1 MKENNVENL
10 FSTIAKLDETVRY
23 APSETSAQLKLRWVN
38 ANMVEMRLPSGKTF
52 VTDPFYTDGNGVS
65 FQLPYKIS
73 IDDFDSCDYIFLN
86 HAHPDHYLNI
96 KEFVDKFHPLI
107 FVDSM
112 YAAELS
118 HTMGIELAYIFPV
131 EVGHT
136 YYFPEFRL
144 DTYHGRH
151 NALTGIGFGNYA
163 YTEKLFGVKGTEPL
177 DQYGSLFNTNFMLT
191 LPNGYKI
198 GFAAGIDNLNQAEAW
213 RNSQPNL
220 LLHQRM
226 VYTTPEDYAQEV
238 ISLGGQLV
246 LPIHHET
253 AFAFNADMQKFTEE
267 VNGLLAAR
275 SAACRMFNPK
285 RMKWY
290 TVQTGICEDV
300 EEQ

>member
-10 FSTIAKLDETVRY
+10 FSTIAKLDETVLY
-23 APSETSAQLKLRWVN
+23 APSEASAQLKLRWVN

-52 VTDPFYTDGNGVS
+52 VTDPFYTDGGGIS
-65 FQLPYKIS
+65 FQLPLKIS
-73 IDDFDSCDYIFLN
+73 IDDFDACDYIFLN

-96 KEFVDKFHPLI
+96 KEFVDKFHPLV

-112 YAAELS
+112 YAGELS
-118 HTMGIELAYIFPV
+118 RTMGIELAYIFPV

-238 ISLGGQLV
+238 TSLGGQLV

>member
-1 MKENNVENL
+1 MKENNMENL
-10 FSTIAKLDETVRY
+10 FSTIAKLDETVLY
-23 APSETSAQLKLRWVN
+23 APSEASAQLKLRWVN

-52 VTDPFYTDGNGVS
+52 VTDPFYTDGGGIS
-65 FQLPYKIS
+65 FQLPLKIS
-73 IDDFDSCDYIFLN
+73 IDDFDACDYIFLN

-96 KEFVDKFHPLI
+96 KEFVDKFHPLV

-112 YAAELS
+112 YAGELS
-118 HTMGIELAYIFPV
+118 RTMGIELAYIFPV

-238 ISLGGQLV
+238 IDLGGQ
-246 LPIHHET
+246 
-253 AFAFNADMQKFTEE
+253 M
-267 VNGLLAAR
+267 
-275 SAACRMFNPK
+275 
-285 RMKWY
+285 
-290 TVQTGICEDV
+290 GIV
-300 EEQ
+300 EA

>member
-1 MKENNVENL
+1 MKENNMENL
-10 FSTIAKLDETVRY
+10 FSTIAKLDETVLY
-23 APSETSAQLKLRWVN
+23 APSEASAQLKLRWVN

-52 VTDPFYTDGNGVS
+52 VTDPFYTDGGGIS
-65 FQLPYKIS
+65 FQLPLKIS
-73 IDDFDSCDYIFLN
+73 IDDFDACDYIFLN

-96 KEFVDKFHPLI
+96 KEFVDKFHPLV

-112 YAAELS
+112 YAGELS
-118 HTMGIELAYIFPV
+118 RTMGIELAYIFPV

-226 VYTTPEDYAQEV
+226 VYTTPEDWASLLIWRMV
-238 ISLGGQLV
+238 WSAVSLASRRILWASSLAFRISLSFRSSNRSSFCSRRL
-246 LPIHHET
+246 
-253 AFAFNADMQKFTEE
+253 FNREISD
-267 VNGLLAAR
+267 L
-275 SAACRMFNPK
+275 
-285 RMKWY
+285 
-290 TVQTGICEDV
+290 
-300 EEQ
+300 

>member
-1 MKENNVENL
+1 M
-10 FSTIAKLDETVRY
+10 
-23 APSETSAQLKLRWVN
+23 
-38 ANMVEMRLPSGKTF
+38 
-52 VTDPFYTDGNGVS
+52 
-65 FQLPYKIS
+65 
-73 IDDFDSCDYIFLN
+73 
-86 HAHPDHYLNI
+86 
-96 KEFVDKFHPLI
+96 
-107 FVDSM
+107 
-112 YAAELS
+112 
-118 HTMGIELAYIFPV
+118 
-131 EVGHT
+131 
-136 YYFPEFRL
+136 
-144 DTYHGRH
+144 
-151 NALTGIGFGNYA
+151 
-163 YTEKLFGVKGTEPL
+163 KGTEPL